1 MNEANVSIDRIA
13 SSEVISQPRSGLQL
27 RRIEG
32 TVFAVTE
39 PTLEGYSYVFESP
52 ALRRYIEKFQPSICS
67 VALIHQ
73 REVVG
78 ENENNQMRLELGLD
92 DGHFVILNEKDQ
104 VFVAVPMADNIND
117 SALQSPVK
125 VWGLPAQL
133 PYACML
139 LTKRL
144 AETLDSL
151 ADDGQHAYLLN
162 VLWKEYKLALSEA
175 EQAEQTH
182 RINGEFMRFS
192 ARPFQRFLVL
202 FDRA

>member
-13 SSEVISQPRSGLQL
+13 SSEVISQHRSELQL

-39 PTLEGYSYVFESP
+39 PTLEEPSYVFESP
-52 ALRRYIEKFQPSICS
+52 GLRRYIDRYHPSICS

-73 REVVG
+73 REVAG
-78 ENENNQMRLELGLD
+78 KSENNQMRLELGLS
-92 DGHFVILNEKDQ
+92 DGNLLILNEKDQ
-104 VFVAVPMADNIND
+104 VFEATPMTDKTNHSI
-117 SALQSPVK
+117 LQSPVQ

-133 PYACML
+133 PYASML

-144 AETLDSL
+144 VETLDSL
-151 ADDGQHAYLLN
+151 AADGQHAYLLN
-162 VLWKEYKLALSEA
+162 VLWKEYELAHGEA

-182 RINGEFMRFS
+182 RINGDFMRFS